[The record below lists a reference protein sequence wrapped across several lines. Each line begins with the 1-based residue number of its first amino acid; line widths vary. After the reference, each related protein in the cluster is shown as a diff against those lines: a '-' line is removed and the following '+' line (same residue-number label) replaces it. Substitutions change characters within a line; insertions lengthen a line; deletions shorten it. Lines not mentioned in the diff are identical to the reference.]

1 MMNVL
6 VVGSGGREHALVW
19 KINQSPRVSKIYCA
33 PGNGG
38 ISRLAECVDIQA
50 TDIHSL
56 LKFAKQKR
64 AGLTVVGPELS
75 LTMGIVDE
83 FEKEGL
89 RIFGA
94 GKKSAEIE
102 GSKAFAKNLMIKY
115 GIPTGEYRTFTSRDE
130 AVGYIRK
137 KGAPLVIKADG
148 LAAGKGVIP
157 AKSIEEALDA
167 VDLILVKKAFGEAS
181 KKIVVEEFLTG
192 EEASFLVFTD
202 GESMIPLPPSQDHKP
217 IFDEDK
223 GPNTG
228 GMGAYSPAPIVT
240 EDLHEQIMKEIIQPA
255 ISGMAAEGRKYKG
268 VLYAGLMITDGK
280 AKVLEFNARFGD
292 PETQPLLMR
301 MKSDIIPALEAT
313 IDGNLSQ
320 IKVEWDERAAV
331 CVVMASEGYPGSYQK
346 GFEITGLEE
355 ISKMP
360 GVEVFH
366 SGTVIKDG
374 KIISS
379 GGRVLGVTAL
389 EHGIKDAIGLAY
401 RAVKDIRWEGVYYRQ
416 DIGRRALSYK

>member
-1 MMNVL
+1 MKIL

-19 KINQSPRVSKIYCA
+19 KINQSPRASKIYCA

-50 TDIHSL
+50 TDIPSL
-56 LKFAKQKR
+56 LKFAKQER
-64 AGLTVVGPELS
+64 VRLTVVGPELP

-94 GKKSAEIE
+94 SRKSSEIE
-102 GSKAFAKNLMIKY
+102 GSKTFAKNLMKKY
-115 GIPTGEYRTFTSRDE
+115 GIPTAEYRSFTSRDE
-130 AVGYIRK
+130 AVKYIRE

-157 AKSIEEALDA
+157 VGNMEEAVDA
-167 VDLILVKKAFGEAS
+167 VDLIMIKKAFGEAG
-181 KKIVVEEFLTG
+181 KRVVVEEFLTG

-202 GESMIPLPPSQDHKP
+202 GESVITLPTSQDHKP

-240 EDLHEQIMKEIIQPA
+240 EDLHKQIMKEIIQPT

-280 AKVLEFNARFGD
+280 ANVLEFNARFGD

-301 MKSDIIPALEAT
+301 MKSDIIPVLEAT

-320 IKVEWDERAAV
+320 IKVEWDDRAAV
-331 CVVMASEGYPGSYQK
+331 CVVMASEGYPGSYKK
-346 GFEITGLEE
+346 GFEINGLEDT
-355 ISKMP
+355 SKIP

-366 SGTVIKDG
+366 AGTVIKDG

-389 EHGIKDAIGLAY
+389 EHGIKDAIDLAY
-401 RAVKDIRWEGVYYRQ
+401 RAVKNIHWEGVHYRQ
-416 DIGRRALSYK
+416 DIGRKALDYK

>member
-1 MMNVL
+1 MKVL

-38 ISRLAECVDIQA
+38 ISEIAECVDIQA
-50 TDIHSL
+50 TDINSL
-56 LKFAKQKR
+56 LKFAKQE
-64 AGLTVVGPELS
+64 GIELTVVGPELP
-75 LTMGIVDE
+75 LIMGIVDE

-94 GKKSAEIE
+94 SKNSAEIE
-102 GSKAFAKNLMIKY
+102 ESKAFAKNLMRKY
-115 GIPTGEYRTFTSRDE
+115 GIPTAEYRTFTSRDE
-130 AVGYIRK
+130 AVKYIRER
-137 KGAPLVIKADG
+137 GAPQVIKADG

-157 AKSIEEALDA
+157 AQNIEEAVNA
-167 VDLILVKKAFGEAS
+167 VDLIIVKKAFGEAGN
-181 KKIVVEEFLTG
+181 KVVIEDFLTG

-202 GESMIPLPPSQDHKP
+202 GEHIIPLPPSQDHKQ

-240 EDLHEQIMKEIIQPA
+240 ENLHNQIIKEIIQPT
-255 ISGMAAEGRKYKG
+255 ISGMAAEGRRYKG
-268 VLYAGLMITDGK
+268 VLYAGLMINDGK

-301 MKSDIIPALEAT
+301 MKSDIIPVLEAT

-320 IKVEWDERAAV
+320 VKVEWDERAAV
-331 CVVMASEGYPGSYQK
+331 CVVMASEGYPGSYKK
-346 GFEITGLEE
+346 GLEINGLEE
-355 ISKMP
+355 TSIIP
-360 GVEVFH
+360 NVEVFH
-366 SGTVIKDG
+366 SGTTIKNG

-379 GGRVLGVTAL
+379 GGRVLAVTAL
-389 EHGIKDAIGLAY
+389 EYSIKDAIDLAY
-401 RAVKDIRWEGVYYRQ
+401 RAVENIHWDGVYYRQ
-416 DIGRRALSYK
+416 DIGRKALNSK